1 MRESWLCV
9 MKPTFRKW
17 VTSMEG
23 VDKLELKTDDLP
35 TPGEGE
41 VLVKVHAV
49 SVNYRD
55 IEGLSFLFRLRSLP
69 NEQR

>member
-1 MRESWLCV
+1 
-9 MKPTFRKW
+9 
-17 VTSMEG
+17 MEG